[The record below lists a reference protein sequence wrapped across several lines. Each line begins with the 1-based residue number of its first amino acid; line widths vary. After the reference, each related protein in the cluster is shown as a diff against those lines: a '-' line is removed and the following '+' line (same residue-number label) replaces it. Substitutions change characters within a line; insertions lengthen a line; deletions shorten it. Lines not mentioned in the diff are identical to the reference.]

1 MKSNKSMLPIFILI
15 VTFLGACFGATNIGP
30 ALTTG
35 TFQPSNALG
44 AGETF
49 AGMQAAMRSNP
60 GTMIM
65 EKGNL
70 LLMAWPRGGEYAFA
84 LLGKDGRAVDFNALK
99 VNTLSLSMMIKSL
112 QDGGW
117 KSILPSMVPAAVAKV
132 LGMLT
137 VEMAMTSMRSLPTVF
152 LIPVYI
158 LDKPEPKS

>member
-1 MKSNKSMLPIFILI
+1 MKSKSMLPIFILV
-15 VTFLGACFGATNIGP
+15 VTLLGACFGATNIAP

-44 AGETF
+44 AAETF
-49 AGMQAAMRSNP
+49 QGMQAAMQANP

-70 LLMAWPRGGEYAFA
+70 LLMAWPRGSEYAFA
-84 LLGKDGRAVDFNALK
+84 LLGKDGKAVDFNALK
-99 VNTLSLSMMIKSL
+99 VNTLSLTMMVKSL
-112 QDGGW
+112 EDGGW
-117 KSILPSMVPAAVAKV
+117 KNILPSMVPGAVARV

-158 LDKPEPKS
+158 LDQPAPQS